1 MKFSNL
7 IVRLTAAVIAT
18 ALSVSALAANP
29 KAVLKTD
36 LGEIVFELYPE
47 KAPATVANFLEYAES
62 GFYNGTI
69 FHRVIPGFVAQA
81 GGLTFDYIKKET
93 RDPVVNESNNG
104 LRNRKGTVAM
114 ARLPDPDSA
123 TSQFFIN
130 LNRNTH
136 LDAKKDQPGYTV
148 FAKVTKGMNVVK
160 KIVKEPQGMMRD
172 YPQAPN
178 TPVRILSVTIETT
191 N

>member
-1 MKFSNL
+1 MNVFRIALLAVSLLFST
-7 IVRLTAAVIAT
+7 VT
-18 ALSVSALAANP
+18 LAANP
-29 KAVLKTD
+29 KATLKTD
-36 LGEIVFELYPE
+36 LGDIVMELYPD
-47 KAPATVANFLEYAES
+47 KAPATVANFLQYAES

-81 GGLTFDYIKKET
+81 GGMTFDFVKKPTQE
-93 RDPVVNESNNG
+93 PVVNESHNG
-104 LRNRKGTVAM
+104 LRNHKGTVAM

-130 LNRNTH
+130 LNRNPH

-148 FAKVTKGMNVVK
+148 FGKVINGMKVVK
-160 KIVKEPQGMMRD
+160 KIVKEPQGQYRD

-178 TPVRILSVTIETT
+178 NPVRILSVTIETT